1 MLVAIQDMLRP
12 PLNKLFLRALHINLA
27 VQLLVLVP
35 EPYGSLG
42 NLGNAMLR
50 DWGPS
55 GVSAR
60 VLEEM
65 LLVFEGLNVDT
76 PPTFL
81 LLAEELFES
90 PARNPGD

>member
-1 MLVAIQDMLRP
+1 MLVAIQDMLSP

-35 EPYGSLG
+35 EPYGSLC

-55 GVSAR
+55 GISAR

-65 LLVFEGLNVDT
+65 LLVFEGLNVDA

-81 LLAEELFES
+81 LLAEKLFEL